1 MKLAFSLESWAGC
14 GGDDTFATTAAL
26 TEGQG
31 HADKA
36 IEIFKE
42 VSTIRHQAYKNEFI
56 SGKNIVV
63 LIIINFIRCF
73 IQLLIIL
80 LTVCELYTLL

>member
-42 VSTIRHQAYKNEFI
+42 VSKVRLKLAGMN
-56 SGKNIVV
+56 
-63 LIIINFIRCF
+63 
-73 IQLLIIL
+73 
-80 LTVCELYTLL
+80 LY